1 VTRGGCPRLGK
12 VLHIIPASKQYAD
25 VVMFGVNLI
34 PIHGLAVI
42 SREEDLLLAKAQ
54 ADLVSSLLGLKVTV
68 KTVKKADAISFAKS
82 LSELISELSEFDE
95 LVMNLGAADK
105 ELSVSAVVVATV
117 LGIKTFNV
125 ENGDVSFLPT
135 MGVPLLSIISDE
147 KVVIVETL
155 YDLGGKVSK
164 LETLAKKMGISR
176 ALLSYHINGS
186 ARTPGLVQL
195 GLVGIKRKGRS
206 SIVELTDVGKIFA
219 LASKIKK
226 SMKGP

>member
-1 VTRGGCPRLGK
+1 
-12 VLHIIPASKQYAD
+12 
-25 VVMFGVNLI
+25 M

-42 SREEDLLLAKAQ
+42 SREENLLLAKAQ
-54 ADLVSSLLGLKVTV
+54 ADLVSSLLGLKVIV
-68 KTVKKADAISFAKS
+68 KTLKKADAVSFAKS
-82 LSELISELSEFDE
+82 LSELISELREFDE

-125 ENGDVSFLPT
+125 KDGNVSFLPT

-147 KVVIVETL
+147 KVFIVETL

-164 LETLAKKMGISR
+164 LEILANKMGISR

-206 SIVELTDVGKIFA
+206 SIVELTDVGRIFA

-226 SMKGP
+226 LMKNP